1 MTLQEYWRIIR
12 KRGWIILVTMVLA
25 AALAFG
31 ISYLQ
36 KELFQATV
44 EVSTVPARPDWGL
57 GNTAKDL
64 MRNFTANLKTPEVAA
79 NVIARQQLDMN
90 PYDLLAN
97 TQVEPDAST
106 FTIKIQARN
115 PDGEVAKLAALGF
128 ADEFYAER
136 TAYYAQLDKQDRIE
150 VKIRSRDIGYEQTQP
165 KPRLNAIAGA
175 VLGLLFGLVV
185 VLLLT
190 WMEADLLRTP
200 AAAERALGMPILGA
214 IPRNSK
220 HKETAQPAV
229 QPGRVAAPKSA

>member
-1 MTLQEYWRIIR
+1 MTFQEYWRIVR
-12 KRGWIILVTMVLA
+12 KRGWIVVLA
-25 AALAFG
+25 VLLGATAAFVV
-31 ISYLQ
+31 SYFQ
-36 KELFQATV
+36 KDLYAATV

-79 NVIARQQLDMN
+79 RVIARQQLDMN

-115 PDGEVAKLAALGF
+115 PDGEVARQAALGF
-128 ADEFYAER
+128 ADEFYEER
-136 TAYYAQLDKQDRIE
+136 TAYYAQLDKSDRIE
-150 VKIRSRDIGYEQTQP
+150 VKIRSRDIGYEQLQP
-165 KPRLNAIAGA
+165 KPLLNAIAGA
-175 VLGLLFGLVV
+175 VLGLLLGLGL

-200 AAAERALGMPILGA
+200 AAVERTLGIPVLGTV
-214 IPRNSK
+214 PRGGKPREATQAPQPSRLGTVK
-220 HKETAQPAV
+220 TA
-229 QPGRVAAPKSA
+229 